1 MIHIFKSI
9 SATLKIQK
17 WLCKSRHILLPTS
30 GGLSEKKIA
39 ASKNKKYNKSWKRA
53 KTFTEDL
60 LIYKEWNREVTD
72 SRDYRHEPFR
82 TNQLSTKRLSLEERH
97 CVQPQ
102 VWKRGSKDGRYY
114 GKAALC
120 VSMKKGIV
128 YAQCFPGHSTT
139 KVINPPNAL
148 SKRRV

>member
-17 WLCKSRHILLPTS
+17 WLCKSRHIHLPTS
-30 GGLSEKKIA
+30 GGLSEKKYIA

-53 KTFTEDL
+53 KNFTEGL
-60 LIYKEWNREVTD
+60 LIYKEWNHEATD
-72 SRDYRHEPFR
+72 SRDYRREPFR

-102 VWKRGSKDGRYY
+102 LWKREVLKMQCTMERQPFVFWWR
-114 GKAALC
+114 K
-120 VSMKKGIV
+120 VWSM
-128 YAQCFPGHSTT
+128 HSVFLAILPL
-139 KVINPPNAL
+139 K
-148 SKRRV
+148 S